1 MVGVPWP
8 ADNRRGSRYARVM
21 RYAQGGGLTAE
32 ECARREQVRLEA
44 AEWIEEGATDRE
56 VAERFRVTR
65 MSVNRWR
72 RALAA
77 GGRPALASKG
87 PGGARC
93 RLSRAQLDEPQA
105 LLDAGPAAEGWTDQC
120 WTLPRIAAVVRTR
133 FGVDY
138 TLPGLDL
145 LLHRLGWSVQ
155 VPARRAA
162 ERSEEQIAAWREET
176 WPQIKRGRRTWVPGW
191 SSKTSPVTGLQ
202 AAEGTYLGAP
212 RPDPG
217 GARDRPERPAVVG
230 GGTGCH
236 QTRAAAAADLPQPSP
251 PARESA
257 QGVHRGRLRRPARC
271 RSSAARRPDRA
282 GLGQPEHPRQ
292 CRDGRADRGP
302 ALVDR
307 LPVAAVRPRAQPG
320 RVGVGAPEAVAGQ
333 PDQTHHR
340 RADRAGE
347 DPAETDAVSPGAAGR
362 LPRQHRPRVR
372 TVPVTPALND
382 R

>member
-1 MVGVPWP
+1 MVGVPQP
-8 ADNRRGSRYARVM
+8 ADKPRGARYAGGM

-72 RALAA
+72 RALAD

-93 RLSRAQLDEPQA
+93 RLSPGQLEELPV
-105 LLDAGPAAEGWTDQC
+105 LLDAGPAAWGWADQC
-120 WTLPRIAAVVRTR
+120 WTLPRIAAVVRER

-138 TLPGLDL
+138 TLAGLDL

-155 VPARRAA
+155 VPARAA
-162 ERSEEQIAAWREET
+162 VERNEEQIAAWREET
-176 WPQIKRGRRTWVPGW
+176 WPEIKDRGGPGCLADLRRRVRPGA
-191 SSKTSPVTGLQ
+191 Q
-202 AAEGTYLGAP
+202 AAHGTHLGAP
-212 RPDPG
+212 RADPG
-217 GARDRPERPAVVG
+217 GARDRPERPTAVG
-230 GGTGCH
+230 GGTGCY
-236 QTRAAAAADLPQPSP
+236 QTRAAAAADLPHP
-251 PARESA
+251 PTPPQRWA
-257 QGVHRGRLRRPARC
+257 QRLHRGRLRRPAR
-271 RSSAARRPDRA
+271 RRPPAARRPDRA
-282 GLGQPEHPRQ
+282 GLGQPEHPRVR
-292 CRDGRADRGP
+292 RDGRTDRGP

-307 LPVAAVRPRAQPG
+307 VPAAAVRPRAQSG
-320 RVGVGAPEAVAGQ
+320 RAGVGAPEAVAGQ
-333 PDQTHHR
+333 PDQAHDR

-347 DPAETDAVSPGAAGR
+347 DATQADAVPPRPARR
-362 LPRQHRPRVR
+362 LPGQYRSRVR
-372 TVPVTPALND
+372 SIPVTPAFND